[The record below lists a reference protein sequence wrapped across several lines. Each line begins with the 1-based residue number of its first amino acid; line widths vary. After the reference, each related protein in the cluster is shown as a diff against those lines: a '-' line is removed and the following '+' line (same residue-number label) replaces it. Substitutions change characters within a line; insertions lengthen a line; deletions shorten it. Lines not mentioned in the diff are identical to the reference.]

1 MIKLTIHA
9 VFFKVII
16 QRIKRVFCFQ
26 TNKKGNGTRKN
37 KQSKKKI
44 KKKRTKILDQR
55 KQIGKLEYDDRH
67 ISKYIGIHNK
77 ISGLNSLV
85 NRQRMDCQN

>member
-1 MIKLTIHA
+1 MEQGK
-9 VFFKVII
+9 
-16 QRIKRVFCFQ
+16 
-26 TNKKGNGTRKN
+26 TN
-37 KQSKKKI
+37 SPKKKI